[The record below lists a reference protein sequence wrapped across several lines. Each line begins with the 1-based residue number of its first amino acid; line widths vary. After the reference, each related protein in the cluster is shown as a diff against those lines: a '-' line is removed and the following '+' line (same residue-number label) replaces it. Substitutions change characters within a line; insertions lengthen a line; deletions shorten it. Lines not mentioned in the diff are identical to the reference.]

1 MLDWEQVRTRANGD
15 GEFRMHARFWNSKI
29 RLKIGDRRYQMVVD
43 SGEIV
48 SIERWYRGTACDLSI
63 MAPEQDWDALLEV
76 VPRPF
81 YQDLYPATLHHGF
94 DVAGD
99 IGHYCAYYPAIR
111 RLIDVMREV
120 NNGGGAAE
128 TMA

>member
-1 MLDWEQVRTRANGD
+1 MLDWEQVRSRANGD
-15 GEFRMHARFWNSKI
+15 GEFRMHARFWNSRI
-29 RLKIGDRRYQMVVD
+29 RLKIGDRRYQVVVD

-48 SIERWYRGTACDLSI
+48 SIERWYRGTACDLFI
-63 MAPEQDWDALLEV
+63 MAPERDWESMLEA

-111 RLIDVMREV
+111 RLIEVMREV
-120 NNGGGAAE
+120 HNGVGAESA
-128 TMA
+128 A

>member
-1 MLDWEQVRTRANGD
+1 MLDWDQVRVRANGD
-15 GEFRMHARFWNSKI
+15 GEFRMHARFWNSRI
-29 RLKIGDRRYQMVVD
+29 RLKFGDMRYQVVVD

-48 SIERWYRGTACDLSI
+48 SIERWYRGTACDLFI
-63 MAPEQDWDALLEV
+63 TAPQRDWDAMLEA
-76 VPRPF
+76 VPKPF

-111 RLIDVMREV
+111 RLVEVMREV
-120 NNGGGAAE
+120 HNGVEAE
-128 TMA
+128 SVA

>member
-1 MLDWEQVRTRANGD
+1 MLDWEQVRARANGD

-48 SIERWYRGTACDLSI
+48 LIERFYRGTACDLSI
-63 MAPEQDWDALLEV
+63 MAPQKDWQALLAP

-99 IGHYCAYYPAIR
+99 IGHYCAYYPAVR
-111 RLIDVMREV
+111 RLIEVMREV
-120 NNGGGAAE
+120 HNGVETESAA
-128 TMA
+128 